1 MTDCENIRESIGRW
15 LDGELSPTESEAARE
30 HVLAC
35 AVCAETRRQF
45 QKIDTT
51 LKSVL
56 AAEAARVEFTPF
68 WREVQRRVNR
78 KRAWYADLLDWSR
91 ALLAAPRVAWAVPAV
106 IALLLGLFS
115 LDSYWSG
122 WRFGASRNSFAAVD
136 SIDAHGRS
144 VALLR
149 ENETKTTVI
158 WLYEDQEVEHEAAEE
173 ASKSGP
179 AF

>member
-1 MTDCENIRESIGRW
+1 MTGCENISESIGRW
-15 LDGELSPTESEAARE
+15 MDGELSFAESEAARE
-30 HVLAC
+30 HVLTC
-35 AVCAETRRQF
+35 ADCSEARRQLE
-45 QKIDTT
+45 KLDAT

-56 AAEAARVEFTPF
+56 AAEAARVDFAPL
-68 WREVQRRVNR
+68 WRGVQSRINR
-78 KRAWYADLLDWSR
+78 KRAWYEDLLDWSR
-91 ALLAAPRVAWAVPAV
+91 GLLAAPRVAWAVPAV
-106 IALLLGLFS
+106 IALLLGLFT

-122 WRFGASRNSFAAVD
+122 RWFGGSRNSFAAVD

-158 WLYEDQEVEHEAAEE
+158 WLYEDQEVEHETAEE